1 MKFVRETTPIEVI
14 PTWSLKL
21 PPYGVQ
27 IKALMRAER
36 RHNYA
41 YFMEMGLGKTAVVLA
56 EFIRYQKAGLVDGLV
71 VICPNSLKR
80 TWADQAEKFGSGIS
94 SAIWPLHGTVQ
105 LQDPWMLVMNY
116 EATITTN
123 GGKRLLGMLRG
134 ARCMLVLDESIQ
146 IKNYKA
152 RRTKTLIALSEY
164 AAYRRILSGK
174 PVVQGPHDL
183 WAQLRFIYGHQGLNY
198 FQFRAHFCKMGG
210 YLGKQVVGAQNAE
223 QLYQMVDQ
231 VAFRARKDDWLDL
244 PPKIYETR
252 EIEMTKEQKKHY
264 MELHDDLY
272 TMIKGQEIVTTM
284 MISAMLKMQ
293 QVTSGFVIGPGK
305 VEIELD
311 GGNPKLEALVE
322 LLEEIDGKTVI
333 FCYFRHSVRK
343 IVDRLKWA
351 GYNAAGFMGG
361 DDPAVIKEFNTDR
374 GPDVLVVQI
383 QSGKYGHDMLGTEKN
398 RCATV
403 IFFEN
408 SYSLDDRAQAED
420 RPHRIGQTKPVV
432 YIDLVASSVDKA
444 AIKALQRKE
453 DVSLA
458 VIDNIKR
465 G

>member
-1 MKFVRETTPIEVI
+1 MKTPIEIV

-21 PPYGVQ
+21 KPYDVQ

-36 RHNYA
+36 KTNYA

-56 EFIRYQKAGLVDGLV
+56 EFVRYRDAGLVDQLV
-71 VICPNSLKR
+71 VIAPNSLKQ
-80 TWADQAEKFGSGIS
+80 TWADQIEKFGAKIEYR
-94 SAIWPLHGTVQ
+94 IWPDF
-105 LQDPWMLVMNY
+105 DPMKSLFMNY
-116 EATITTN
+116 EATITQRGT
-123 GGKRLLGMLRG
+123 RCLLAILRG
-134 ARCMLVLDESIQ
+134 SRCMLVLDESIQ

-152 RRTKTLIALSEY
+152 RRTKILIASSEY

-183 WAQLRFIYGHQGLNY
+183 WAQLRFIWGHHGLNY

-223 QLYQMVDQ
+223 ELYRMVDQ
-231 VAFRARKDDWLDL
+231 VAFRARKEEWLDL
-244 PPKIYETR
+244 PAKIYETR
-252 EIEMTKEQKKHY
+252 EIELTKEQKKHY
-264 MELHDDLY
+264 KELHDDLY
-272 TMIKGQEIVTTM
+272 TMVKGQEIVTTM
-284 MISAMLKMQ
+284 MMSAMLKMQ
-293 QVTSGFVIGPGK
+293 QVTSGFVMIPGK
-305 VEIELD
+305 RDENVVELD
-311 GGNPKLEALVE
+311 GGNPKLEAVVE
-322 LLEEIDGKTVI
+322 TLEEIEGKAVI

-343 IVDRLKWA
+343 IVHRLTQA
-351 GYNAAGFMGG
+351 GHRVAGFMGG
-361 DDPAVIKEFNTDR
+361 DDPVVIKQFNTNQ

-383 QSGKYGHDMLGTEKN
+383 QSGKYGHDMLGTAEK

-432 YIDLVASSVDKA
+432 YIDLISSSVDKS
-444 AIKALQRKE
+444 AITALQRKE